1 MAINKVSTSSKS
13 HGAMRNVIQYV
24 LQDKK
29 VKNGFVEITG
39 PYDADTINWD
49 DVYKAFLHEKRLWN
63 KDSGRMYAHNI
74 ISFHKDEKITPEQCL
89 AIGTQFVEHFFS
101 DYQSLIAV
109 HLDKEHLHVH
119 IVSNSVSFVDGKKIH
134 QTKHDLERQKEY
146 TNSLCKSMSLS
157 VAEKGKHF
165 DGSVIEEGNI
175 ITWNKDKY
183 HFLTDKTKKSY
194 MVDCAVAVIETV
206 AVSVNRQEFVA
217 KMKERGWN
225 VKWED
230 TRKHIVFQDSNG
242 NKVRDSN
249 LSKTFS
255 LDISKEALSNEFDR
269 NSTLSKYNAEI
280 NSAEIS
286 LDITKTV
293 SDHSRISGISGK
305 DYTRT
310 GRFKG
315 TRQTR
320 GYRTDTGSSVRERKI
335 EGRNI
340 NAPGNEKSV
349 TGKAAET
356 AGTVTEDNKGK
367 GRGRGR

>member
-1 MAINKVSTSSKS
+1 MAINKVSASSKS

-29 VKNGFVEITG
+29 VREGFVEITG

-49 DVYKAFLHEKRLWN
+49 DVYKAFLYEKRLWN
-63 KDSGRMYAHNI
+63 KDSGRMYSHNI

-101 DYQSLIAV
+101 DYQSLITV
-109 HLDKEHLHVH
+109 HMDKEHLHVH
-119 IVSNSVSFVDGKKIH
+119 IVSNSVSFVDGRKIH

-146 TNSLCKSMSLS
+146 TNSLCKSMGLS

-165 DGSVIEEGNI
+165 DGSAIEEGNI
-175 ITWNKDKY
+175 ITWNKDKH
-183 HFLTDKTKKSY
+183 HFLTDKTRKSY
-194 MVDCAVAVIETV
+194 MVECAVAVMETV

-242 NKVRDSN
+242 NNVRDSN

-255 LDISKEALSNEFDR
+255 LDISKEALSNEFKR

-280 NSAEIS
+280 NSAELCLNTAKAIS
-286 LDITKTV
+286 DNSRV
-293 SDHSRISGISGK
+293 SKISGK

-310 GRFKG
+310 GRYKG
-315 TRQTR
+315 TRQER
-320 GYRTDTGSSVRERKI
+320 GCRTDTGSSVRECKI
-335 EGRNI
+335 DGRNI

-349 TGKAAET
+349 TGKKSEAAG
-356 AGTVTEDNKGK
+356 ATVEDIKGK
-367 GRGRGR
+367 GRNRGR